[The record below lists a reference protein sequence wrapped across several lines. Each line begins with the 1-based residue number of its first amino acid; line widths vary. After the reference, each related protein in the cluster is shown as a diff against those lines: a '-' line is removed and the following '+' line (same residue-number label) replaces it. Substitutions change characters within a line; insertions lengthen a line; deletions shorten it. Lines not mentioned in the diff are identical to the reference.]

1 MDEGGE
7 VEPIVWNA
15 LAYFGRT
22 ENRDMRILKGVL
34 FELAQCYGAD
44 PFCLACHAGA
54 TQFARLGIDRD
65 HKWVYRRLQS
75 MTQERIL
82 LCVDPGRSGV
92 AGERKAAQYRWTW
105 TIQDLPTNDIDAL
118 LEGL

>member
-1 MDEGGE
+1 MLDE
-7 VEPIVWNA
+7 

-22 ENRDMRILKGVL
+22 ENREMRILTGVF

-65 HKWVYRRLQS
+65 YKWVYRRLQS

>member
-1 MDEGGE
+1 MSR
-7 VEPIVWNA
+7 PTIVAGSVLPGLPCWSD
-15 LAYFGRT
+15 T
-22 ENRDMRILKGVL
+22 VCTSRI
-34 FELAQCYGAD
+34 
-44 PFCLACHAGA
+44 H
-54 TQFARLGIDRD
+54 RD